1 MPWRHPNLRAQQVAR
16 KGFSGEGS
24 RRRRDLGPPGLPGL
38 PPREL
43 GSAPGAWR
51 SRGSRASR
59 GSAEWWPASSAESSP
74 KEPGVDVWSTQL
86 RLPPLPTMAPRAARS
101 RTGLRS
107 LLLPPRHPRPEE
119 WEDSWR
125 GSARKTHGSLGSL
138 LGEFLPRRFRE
149 FLNQLGAEWV
159 EQPQPP
165 PPTSS
170 KSPHQRGVSGCCRGP
185 SPPSPDCSFL
195 LHPRLMPDVAY
206 LSSRCRSLQFQ
217 NSLKKSSLDHIPT
230 LRPLRRDLE
239 QFIKV
244 KKANRP
250 HGLGVPKLKAELT
263 HSSSE
268 ESSGHH
274 RRCSPFR
281 VRFAD
286 ETAWDTAF
294 RYWERSR
301 ARKQAGQ
308 GAPNSRVPACTWES
322 GPCGHGC
329 REEVQQDLTEHRPAT
344 QPEAALEP
352 AFGSVR
358 KWVESLPKAL
368 DSQAKEEAAAS
379 SPFSWDSP
387 SLPTPQLEDYLSED
401 TAMNSSL
408 PYIPRATTQRQLRD
422 GKSFLGTHRI
432 LDQVGKSP
440 SSWSQKLESFLP
452 RLELHSILNRGR
464 PKGYQLLLPSV
475 TRQQSEQ

>member
-1 MPWRHPNLRAQQVAR
+1 MPWRHPNLRAQQVAP
-16 KGFSGEGS
+16 KGFSGEGW
-24 RRRRDLGPPGLPGL
+24 RRRRDLGQPGL
-38 PPREL
+38 PPPEL
-43 GSAPGAWR
+43 RSAPGTWR
-51 SRGSRASR
+51 SRGPRASR
-59 GSAEWWPASSAESSP
+59 GSAEWWPASSGESSLT
-74 KEPGVDVWSTQL
+74 EPGADVWSSRL
-86 RLPPLPTMAPRAARS
+86 RLPPLPTMAPRATRS

-107 LLLPPRHPRPEE
+107 LLQPPRHHRPQEC
-119 WEDSWR
+119 EDSRR
-125 GSARKTHGSLGSL
+125 GSARKTPGSLGSF

-170 KSPHQRGVSGCCRGP
+170 ESPHQRGASERWEGP
-185 SPPSPDCSFL
+185 SPPSPNRSFL
-195 LHPRLMPDVAY
+195 PD
-206 LSSRCRSLQFQ
+206 SRCQSLNFQ
-217 NSLKKSSLDHIPT
+217 NSLKKSSLDHIPS
-230 LRPLRRDLE
+230 LRPLRRDQE

-301 ARKQAGQ
+301 AL
-308 GAPNSRVPACTWES
+308 
-322 GPCGHGC
+322 
-329 REEVQQDLTEHRPAT
+329 QQDVTVTENKPAT
-344 QPEAALEP
+344 QSEAASERALGS
-352 AFGSVR
+352 FGR
-358 KWVESLPKAL
+358 WVESLPEAL

-379 SPFSWDSP
+379 SLSSWNSP
-387 SLPTPQLEDYLSED
+387 SLPIPELEDYLSED
-401 TAMNSSL
+401 TPLNSSL
-408 PYIPRATTQRQLRD
+408 PYTPRTTTQRQLRD
-422 GKSFLGTHRI
+422 RKSFLGTHSI

-440 SSWSQKLESFLP
+440 SSWSQNLESFLP
-452 RLELHSILNRGR
+452 RLELHSTLNQGR
-464 PKGYQLLLPSV
+464 LKGYQLLLPSV
-475 TRQQSEQ
+475 TRQQAQQ